1 MDQKG
6 AWSIFQKS
14 WSRTSRTNNKMHL
27 IPDFAM
33 LSVVWNARGLVALK
47 GFSGG
52 QRSAPGVTLIVL
64 IA

>member
-1 MDQKG
+1 
-6 AWSIFQKS
+6 
-14 WSRTSRTNNKMHL
+14 MHL
-27 IPDFAM
+27 IPDFAL
-33 LSVVWNARGLVALK
+33 LSVVWNASGLVALK

>member
-1 MDQKG
+1 MP
-6 AWSIFQKS
+6 
-14 WSRTSRTNNKMHL
+14 L